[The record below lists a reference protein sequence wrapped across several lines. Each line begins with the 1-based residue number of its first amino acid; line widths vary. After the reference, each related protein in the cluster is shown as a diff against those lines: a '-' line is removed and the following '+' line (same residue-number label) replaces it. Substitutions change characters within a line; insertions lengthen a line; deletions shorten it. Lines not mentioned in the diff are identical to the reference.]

1 MDFVPLENHSVYSL
15 CEGTAFMSEL
25 AAHAKAGGEEYLAV
39 CDTNGFYGV
48 VRFLQE
54 CRQEGLKPVVAARL
68 RNGSFNGILVARNM
82 KGYAQMCSLI
92 TGIHQ
97 SDAFNL
103 KREILRKPARNYFVI
118 TRDREVLKK
127 GAKGVFAEIN
137 VLRRNYASDRAY
149 ATRLGVPPVFIS
161 PVYFLRKEDHHL
173 HLLLQAIA
181 RNTKLSSLP
190 PGEIE
195 TRYAYPRSREEIAS
209 TYAPIGDALRN
220 TMLIARKSQFDFPL
234 GTPIFPKFCDNSF
247 ERLKS
252 LCLENLEKRYPRA
265 TPPVHRRLE
274 KELDIIERKG
284 FADYFLVVHDFVKHS
299 PYTCGRGSAAASL
312 VSYLLFI
319 THVDPLRHNLFFERF
334 LNEERRDPPDIDVD
348 FPWDTRDLILDYI
361 FRRYSKKNAA
371 MVSNHITFSS
381 RSSVREVAKVYGVPE
396 HEISGV
402 TRNIGY
408 YYDRS
413 ADEFREY
420 AKHAERTPL
429 FRKIFQDAVEVHG
442 RPRHLSVHCGG
453 VVITPKPIYYYI
465 PVERAPKGVNIIQL
479 EKDQAE
485 DFGFVK
491 IDVLGNRS
499 LAVVRDC
506 LELIEKH
513 YGEKIR
519 YEEFNPLNDRRTIEM
534 LGKGETIG
542 VFYTESPAMRQL
554 QKKTGRGDYEHLVIH
569 SSIIRPA
576 ANIYIHEYVE
586 RLRGKPWEPLLPEM
600 GEILK
605 DSYGIMC
612 YQEDI
617 TRIALEIAGM
627 PLGEADEIRKVIL
640 RRDRVRRKLELK
652 DRFYEGLRRKSVPE
666 RITERI
672 WEMIESFSGY
682 SFCKPHSASFALLSF
697 KCCYLKAH
705 YPAEFMGA
713 VLKNQG
719 GYYSPL
725 AYISEARRMGLR
737 VELPDINV
745 SLREYFG
752 QGNTISMGFMQ
763 IKNLSS
769 EVVTR
774 LVEERERRGHYEGL
788 VDFARRTG
796 AGLADTVILIKAG
809 CFRNVERYNQPQL
822 LFMARNIR
830 FRGENRD
837 DDMLYD
843 LSRYSR
849 EVTPPPMRD
858 IDREQK
864 LRNEQELFGFM
875 ASIHPMEYYRRFVR
889 DPQVI
894 PARDLERY
902 TGRTVKVAGIL
913 VTAKTVL
920 TKNAELMQFVSF
932 EDETTIFE
940 TVLFPRVHKK
950 NVLKLSNQQPYVLT
964 GRVDAEFGVISLNVF
979 DIEMILGKRSPATAR
994 PSMGGSRKQIIDAAG
1009 DGA

>member
-1 MDFVPLENHSVYSL
+1 MDFVLLENHSVYSL

-25 AAHAKAGGEEYLAV
+25 AAHAKARGEEFLAI
-39 CDTNGFYGV
+39 CDTNGFYGI

-54 CRQEGLKPVVAARL
+54 CLQQGLKPIIGARL
-68 RNGSFNGILVARNM
+68 RNASFNGILVARNM

-97 SDAFNL
+97 SDTFNL
-103 KREILRKPARNYFVI
+103 KGEILRKPTKNYFVI
-118 TRDREVLKK
+118 TQDREVL
-127 GAKGVFAEIN
+127 AKQRGGVFAEIN
-137 VLRRNYASDRAY
+137 VLRKDYGADRSYAK
-149 ATRLGVPPVFIS
+149 RLGVQAVFIS
-161 PVYFLRKEDHHL
+161 PVYFLKKEDHHL
-173 HLLLQAIA
+173 HLLLKAIA
-181 RNTKLSSLP
+181 QNVKLSCVP

-209 TYAPIGDALRN
+209 GYASLGDALRN

-247 ERLKS
+247 ERLKA
-252 LCLENLEKRYPRA
+252 LCYENLEKRYPRV
-265 TPPVHRRLE
+265 TPPVLRRLE

-284 FADYFLVVHDFVKHS
+284 FADYFLVVQDFVKHS
-299 PYTCGRGSAAASL
+299 PYTCGRGSAAAAL

-334 LNEERRDPPDIDVD
+334 LNEERSDPPDIDVD

-361 FRRYSKKNAA
+361 FRRYSKKNSA

-396 HEISGV
+396 HEIASV

-408 YYDRS
+408 YYDRTS
-413 ADEFREY
+413 DEFQEY
-420 AKHAERTPL
+420 AKHSERSPL
-429 FRKIFQDAVEVHG
+429 FTRVFQDAVEVHG

-453 VVITPKPIYYYI
+453 VVITPRPIYYYI
-465 PVERAPKGVNIIQL
+465 PVEKALKGVNIIQL

-519 YEEFNPLNDRRTIEM
+519 YEEFNPLNDRSTIDM
-534 LGKGETIG
+534 LRKGDTIG
-542 VFYTESPAMRQL
+542 VFYVESPAMRQL
-554 QKKTGRGDYEHLVIH
+554 QKKTGHGDYEHLVIH

-576 ANIYIHEYVE
+576 ANIYIREYVE

-617 TRIALEIAGM
+617 TRIALEVAGM

-640 RRDRVRRKLELK
+640 RKNKIRRKLELK
-652 DRFYEGLRRKSVPE
+652 DKFYEGLRRRSVPE
-666 RITERI
+666 EIIERI

-745 SLREYFG
+745 SRQEYFG

-763 IKNLSS
+763 IKNLSL
-769 EVVTR
+769 EIVRR

-788 VDFARRTG
+788 IDFMERTG
-796 AGLADTVILIKAG
+796 AELTDTVILIKAG

-822 LFMARNIR
+822 LFMAKNFRH
-830 FRGENRD
+830 RGEKRD
-837 DDMLYD
+837 EDMLCD
-843 LSRYSR
+843 LTRYSR
-849 EVTPPPMRD
+849 RVTPPPMRD
-858 IDREQK
+858 IRREQK
-864 LRNEQELFGFM
+864 LRIEQELFGFI
-875 ASIHPMEYYRRFVR
+875 ASVHPMEYYRRFID

-894 PARDLERY
+894 PARELERHV
-902 TGRTVKVAGIL
+902 GRTVKVAGIL

-920 TKNAELMQFVSF
+920 TRNAELMQFISF
-932 EDETTIFE
+932 EDETAIFE
-940 TVLFPRVHKK
+940 TIFFPRVYKK
-950 NVLKLSNQQPYVLT
+950 YALRLSHQAPYVLT
-964 GRVDAEFGVISLNVF
+964 GRVGAEFEVISLNVF
-979 DIEMILGKRSPATAR
+979 SIEMVRCRT
-994 PSMGGSRKQIIDAAG
+994 DAARQAIDTVRG
-1009 DGA
+1009 